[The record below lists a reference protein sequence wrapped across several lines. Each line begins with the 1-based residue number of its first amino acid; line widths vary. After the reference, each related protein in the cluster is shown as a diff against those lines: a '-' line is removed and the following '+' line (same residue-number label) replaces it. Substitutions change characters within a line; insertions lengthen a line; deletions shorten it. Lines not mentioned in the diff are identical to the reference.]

1 MFRSKPPLRNRWS
14 WVILDSLSLRLCGFA
29 GTPKLVFPQSRKV
42 AKLGISGIPINL
54 PITAILV
61 DAANVL
67 KHSYQYNPVPTS
79 IRKIMKYC
87 PTCETR
93 YDEEILRFCMKDG
106 TPLLEEEEPKFVALP
121 SESIDDVVVEDDDPG
136 DVTVVR
142 RNIPVTPET
151 RDDPRP
157 RIVVPTYEES
167 RGQRPDARVAPPY
180 QRPAKSNTAKVVV
193 LTILGTIAALSI
205 VGGVI
210 WFLQKN
216 NAADSNVN
224 TNGNANT
231 NFNVNANTNLGI
243 DTNFNFNLNS
253 NFNSNASVNTNANA
267 KTPTPTP
274 IPRPS
279 PSVTP
284 SPTPNDD
291 DDDSTPTPTRT
302 PIPTPQPTIIRPGS
316 PSPPPASTPSRNL
329 NGGVLNGMAVSLPR
343 PVYPPM
349 AKQIGASGQ
358 VRVQVS
364 VDGSGNVVSARAV
377 SGHPLLR
384 SAAENAARQ
393 SKMRTDAA
401 NSTGQIVYNF
411 RNQ

>member
-1 MFRSKPPLRNRWS
+1 
-14 WVILDSLSLRLCGFA
+14 
-29 GTPKLVFPQSRKV
+29 
-42 AKLGISGIPINL
+42 
-54 PITAILV
+54 
-61 DAANVL
+61 
-67 KHSYQYNPVPTS
+67 
-79 IRKIMKYC
+79 MKYC

-106 TPLLEEEEPKFVALP
+106 TPLLEVEEPKFVAMP
-121 SESIDDVVVEDDDPG
+121 SDGIDEVVVEDDDPG

-142 RNIPVTPET
+142 RNIPVPPET

-167 RGQRPDARVAPPY
+167 RGQQPGAPVPPPY
-180 QRPAKSNTAKVVV
+180 QRPAKSNTAKVVM
-193 LTILGTIAALSI
+193 LTILGTIVALSV
-205 VGGVI
+205 VGGAI
-210 WFLQKN
+210 WFLQRD

-231 NFNVNANTNLGI
+231 NVNLNANTNLGI
-243 DTNFNFNLNS
+243 DTNFNFNLNA
-253 NFNSNASVNTNANA
+253 NFNSNTSVNTNANA
-267 KTPTPTP
+267 NVKTPTPTP
-274 IPRPS
+274 TPRPS

-284 SPTPNDD
+284 SPTPDD
-291 DDDSTPTPTRT
+291 DDDATPTPTRTPTRT

-316 PSPPPASTPSRNL
+316 PSPPSAATPSRNL
-329 NGGVLNGMAVSLPR
+329 NGSVLNGMAVSLPR

-364 VDGSGNVVSARAV
+364 VDGSGNVVSARAI

-384 SAAENAARQ
+384 SAAESAARQ

-401 NSTGQIVYNF
+401 NTTGQIVYNF
-411 RNQ
+411 RNN

>member
-1 MFRSKPPLRNRWS
+1 
-14 WVILDSLSLRLCGFA
+14 
-29 GTPKLVFPQSRKV
+29 
-42 AKLGISGIPINL
+42 
-54 PITAILV
+54 
-61 DAANVL
+61 
-67 KHSYQYNPVPTS
+67 
-79 IRKIMKYC
+79 MKYC

-106 TPLLEEEEPKFVALP
+106 TPLLAEEEPKFVAMP
-121 SESIDDVVVEDDDPG
+121 SESIEDAADDDPG

-142 RNIPVTPET
+142 RNIPVPPET
-151 RDDPRP
+151 NDPRP

-167 RGQRPDARVAPPY
+167 RGERAGARVAPPY
-180 QRPAKSNTAKVVV
+180 QQRTKSNTAKVVA
-193 LTILGTIAALSI
+193 LTVLGTIAVLS
-205 VGGVI
+205 VLGGVV
-210 WFLQKN
+210 WFLQRD

-224 TNGNANT
+224 ANG
-231 NFNVNANTNLGI
+231 NVNANINTNTNLGI
-243 DTNFNFNLNS
+243 DTNFNFNLNA
-253 NFNSNASVNTNANA
+253 NFNSNINLNTNVNANV

-274 IPRPS
+274 TPRPS
-279 PSVTP
+279 PSATP
-284 SPTPNDD
+284 SPTPD

-316 PSPPPASTPSRNL
+316 PSPPPPASTPSRNL

-364 VDGSGNVVSARAV
+364 VDGSGNVVSARAIT
-377 SGHPLLR
+377 GHPLLR

-393 SKMRTDAA
+393 SKMRPDAS
-401 NSTGQIVYNF
+401 NTTGQIVYNF
-411 RNQ
+411 RSN